1 MKYSIKIFARVRPIK
16 KAVGV
21 SDQRSIP
28 MGFSH
33 CMFLLTY
40 MQLYEVGEADSGVPT
55 ISFIVPRSESSGYVN
70 NKKELFAFK

>member
-21 SDQRSIP
+21 SNQPFNYYRFKSVLRV
-28 MGFSH
+28 S
-33 CMFLLTY
+33 
-40 MQLYEVGEADSGVPT
+40 QLYEVGEADSGVPT